1 LAENSI
7 TELTG
12 QGVVSPA
19 MSELEDSAPLGKKKK
34 KGGGLGLVDL
44 ETWFNLV
51 LQRLFPVWYCVRY
64 VTEMPMEMV
73 GEINPK
79 SFLSHRWLSVAAANQ
94 AAADSLA
101 AAGDEWRDL
110 ATLLPKIHKTKVYKR
125 YLSIRNVSGVESSVI
140 DTDYSNILEYAEA
153 ECKDIP
159 NHHAEHFD
167 QMSQEL
173 FGENGKHYP
182 FVYREWDGRYYFQNE
197 EEPKKFAALVLH
209 CRDKARDLTVR
220 AQIEIHYADLRSV
233 EIMRSRYWML
243 LMRRDAAYQLAYL
256 IRAAKIPCQLAEFE
270 WRRSDLVFL
279 VLKKTDYRTAQIVEA
294 LVRRHFPRSVIEW
307 GRYLC
312 THQVPFRN
320 R

>member
-1 LAENSI
+1 MDEI
-7 TELTG
+7 
-12 QGVVSPA
+12 
-19 MSELEDSAPLGKKKK
+19 DSAILSGKKKKK
-34 KGGGLGLVDL
+34 KGGFGIVDL
-44 ETWFNLV
+44 ETWFNVL

-64 VTEMPMEMV
+64 VTEMPMELV

-79 SFLSHRWLSVAAANQ
+79 SFLRHRWMSVSAVNQ
-94 AAADSLA
+94 AAAASLA
-101 AAGDEWRDL
+101 HAGDQWQDL
-110 ATLLPKIHKTKVYKR
+110 ASLLTKIHKVKVYKR
-125 YLSIRNVSGVESSVI
+125 YLSIRNVTGVESSVI
-140 DTDYSNILEYAEA
+140 DTEYNNVLEYAER
-153 ECKDIP
+153 ECRDIP

-167 QMSQEL
+167 EMSHEV
-173 FGENGKHYP
+173 FGEKGRHYP
-182 FVYREWDGRYYFQNE
+182 FGYREWDGRYYFKNE
-197 EEPKKFAALVLH
+197 EEPKQFAALLLH
-209 CRDKARDLTVR
+209 CRDKARDLTVK
-220 AQIEIHYADLRSV
+220 AEIEIEYADLRTV

-243 LMRRDAAYQLAYL
+243 LMKRDSAYQLAYL

-294 LVRRHFPRSVIEW
+294 LVRRHFPRSVVEW